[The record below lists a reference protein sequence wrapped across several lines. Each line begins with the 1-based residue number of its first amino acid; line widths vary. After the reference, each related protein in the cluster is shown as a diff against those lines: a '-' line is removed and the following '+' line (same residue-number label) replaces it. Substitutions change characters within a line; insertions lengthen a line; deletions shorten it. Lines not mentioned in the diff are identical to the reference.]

1 MARTIRQ
8 QAGACDELAGLLRL
22 FHFLDRP
29 QAHIQRL
36 LGDAEPS
43 SATREIGERLG
54 LVAERL
60 RSIDASALER
70 ARPESAKRPREELR
84 AWVLGGSWTEAL

>member
-1 MARTIRQ
+1 MVAAT
-8 QAGACDELAGLLRL
+8 E
-22 FHFLDRP
+22 
-29 QAHIQRL
+29 RL

-43 SATREIGERLG
+43 SATRKIGERLG

-70 ARPESAKRPREELR
+70 ARPESATRPREELR
-84 AWVLGGSWTEAL
+84 SWVLGGS